1 MSWFPRKV
9 LIWFLV
15 EVILEQWDWLP
26 TYSEKNGRKIVGI
39 RPEHFIKNEKKLQSK
54 LDLVFTKTMSE
65 RKMKMMESSD
75 VIIAFPG
82 GIGTLDEITEAHCLK
97 SVQQNPKFVGILNSQ
112 NFFEG
117 LILQHETM
125 KKLGYAKENKLEKIV
140 IEQNPEK
147 LFEIIVDFCKL

>member
-97 SVQQNPKFVGILNSQ
+97 SVQQNHKFVGILNSQ

-117 LILQHETM
+117 LIMQYETM
-125 KKLGYAKENKLEKIV
+125 KKFGYIKEKKLEETV
-140 IEQNPEK
+140 IEQDPEK
-147 LFEIIVDFCKL
+147 LFEMIVAHYKL

>member
-1 MSWFPRKV
+1 
-9 LIWFLV
+9 
-15 EVILEQWDWLP
+15 
-26 TYSEKNGRKIVGI
+26 
-39 RPEHFIKNEKKLQSK
+39 
-54 LDLVFTKTMSE
+54 MSE

-97 SVQQNPKFVGILNSQ
+97 SVQQNHKFVGILNSQ

-117 LILQHETM
+117 LVLQYETM
-125 KKLGYAKENKLEKIV
+125 KKFGYTKEEKLEKIV